1 MVLVTQ
7 NDEIKR
13 KIEEIKRYMEEEELK
28 STIFKKKIAD
38 NQKTID
44 NLQAKK
50 DKMARESEK
59 IKTLNESSIPNKS
72 LEMNTTGNTNA
83 WINEFLNKS
92 ELEGLWAAKSKE
104 QKATE
109 PKVKSYTIDLSTF
122 MNSARLK
129 SEKSNQ
135 KPKTSYSKI

>member
-7 NDEIKR
+7 NDEIKK
-13 KIEEIKRYMEEEELK
+13 KIEEIKRCMEEEELK
-28 STIFKKKIAD
+28 STIFIKKIAD

-44 NLQAKK
+44 DLQAKK
-50 DKMARESEK
+50 DKMTRESEK

-92 ELEGLWAAKSKE
+92 EL
-104 QKATE
+104 
-109 PKVKSYTIDLSTF
+109 
-122 MNSARLK
+122 
-129 SEKSNQ
+129 
-135 KPKTSYSKI
+135 